1 MNLKSRLAGV
11 VTIAGLGAI
20 VAGCA
25 AIGIGGEPDE
35 RWADFQTWEKVI
47 DGQTE
52 DPTNFIGNVHRGP
65 TGFRNVYVNDI
76 GLETVNSSE
85 AGRVFPAGSILV
97 KEQFK
102 NEADYLAGKGA
113 AHTVSIK
120 TDDTTWGWADSL
132 SSSAGASQFCSGCHL
147 IASQHDSMFTGG
159 GYDEK

>member
-35 RWADFQTWEKVI
+35 RWADFQT
-47 DGQTE
+47 
-52 DPTNFIGNVHRGP
+52 RGP
-65 TGFRNVYVNDI
+65 SGFRNVYVNDV
-76 GLETVNSSE
+76 GLETVNSGE

-102 NEADYLAGKGA
+102 NEADYHRLA
-113 AHTVSIK
+113 T
-120 TDDTTWGWADSL
+120 
-132 SSSAGASQFCSGCHL
+132 
-147 IASQHDSMFTGG
+147 
-159 GYDEK
+159 